1 MSLAAFRDA
10 ILDPSLG
17 APEGVTDPQGRPA
30 GRRFNVYRNNVTV
43 GLTEALRQS
52 FPAILKLVGDD
63 FFTAMAIE
71 HLRAH
76 PPTSPLMMF
85 YGDAMPDFLMRFA
98 PVQHLGYLPDVAR
111 LELALRQ
118 SYHAADSAPV
128 PAERLQSL
136 PPERLMAARI
146 GLAPALRLLRSDW
159 PVQSIW
165 AANMRG
171 AEPPKALRPEDV
183 LITRPAFDP
192 EPHLLPKGAA
202 GFIMALQAGHNFG
215 AAFDAAEPFDLTAT
229 LGLLLAGGA
238 ITDITED

>member
-17 APEGVTDPQGRPA
+17 TPEGVTDPQGRPA

-52 FPAILKLVGDD
+52 FPALLKLVGDE

-85 YGDAMPDFLMRFA
+85 YGDAMPDFLAQFP
-98 PVQHLGYLPDVAR
+98 PVQHLAYLPDVAR
-111 LELALRQ
+111 LELALRHA
-118 SYHAADSAPV
+118 YHAADSAPV

-146 GLAPALRLLRSDW
+146 GFAPALRLLRSQW

-171 AEPPKALRPEDV
+171 AEPPKSLQPEDV

-192 EPHLLPKGAA
+192 EPHLLPAGAA
-202 GFIMALQAGHNFG
+202 DFIMALQAGQSFG
-215 AAFDAAEPFDLTAT
+215 AAFDAAGPFDLTAT

-238 ITDITED
+238 IIDITED

>member
-1 MSLAAFRDA
+1 MSLTAFRDA

-17 APEGVTDPQGRPA
+17 TPEGVTDPQGRPA
-30 GRRFNVYRNNVTV
+30 GRRFSVYRNNVTV

-52 FPAILKLVGDD
+52 FPAILKLVGED

-85 YGDAMPDFLMRFA
+85 YGDAMPDFLARFV
-98 PVQHLGYLPDVAR
+98 PVQHLAYLPDVAR
-111 LELALRQ
+111 LELALRH
-118 SYHAADSAPV
+118 SYHAADAAPV

-146 GLAPALRLLRSDW
+146 GIAPAVRLLRSDW
-159 PVQSIW
+159 PVHSIW

-171 AEPPKALRPEDV
+171 AESPKTALPEDV

-202 GFIMALQAGHNFG
+202 GFIAALQDGFTFG
-215 AAFDAAEPFDLTAT
+215 DAFDAAGPFDLTAT

-238 ITDITED
+238 ITDIIED